1 MLYIPSFYLL
11 FFFMVGCR
19 GEMKWFKR
27 AGVYCMIFKVPALR
41 EETGD
46 PVDIH
51 IVLTVIFH
59 PPSPFLERV
68 ERR

>member
-1 MLYIPSFYLL
+1 
-11 FFFMVGCR
+11 MVGCR
-19 GEMKWFKR
+19 GKAKWFKT
-27 AGVYCMIFKVPALR
+27 AGVYSRIFKVPALR

-59 PPSPFLERV
+59 PPKHFLEMV